1 MIINHTNKKKS
12 SSNFTLNCDKEQ
24 TRRKQYAQLII
35 NNHYDYLQKL
45 RGMINLETPSA
56 NNKRRAINQ
65 KFIINQDIKSGQAI
79 ISSLIYTITDL
90 HDDTELRNLLKH
102 NRRRIKPKRTGGY
115 PKRKVLLLAE
125 VKDIKNTLKAM
136 RDHGFAPN
144 LLITINP
151 PVLEGES
158 TAKRKQ
164 RIGRIISTLGTIL
177 KRQKLAHYGLS
188 IYEQPKNGE
197 LHAHHA
203 IYVPP
208 DAIQSI
214 KKWIEK
220 KGIWDDAN
228 TGKRYNETIHCCPYI
243 KGIHDSYLTKE
254 AQYPCPPDQW
264 RSSKLNRFRPRCGN
278 AFRGKRI
285 HKTKGLINLINNQ
298 AVKT

>member
-1 MIINHTNKKKS
+1 MIANPTNKKKLPS
-12 SSNFTLNCDKEQ
+12 YLTLYCGKKQ
-24 TRRKQYAQLII
+24 SRIMQYAPFII
-35 NNHYDYLQKL
+35 NSHYDYLQNL
-45 RGMINLETPSA
+45 RSMFNHGTPSA
-56 NNKRRAINQ
+56 NKNIAIVNQKSVINQ
-65 KFIINQDIKSGQAI
+65 GIKVDQSIITGLIHTI
-79 ISSLIYTITDL
+79 IDL
-90 HDDTELRNLLKH
+90 HDHTELRNLLKH

-228 TGKRYNETIHCCPYI
+228 TSKRYNESIHCCPYI

-264 RSSKLNRFRPRCGN
+264 RSSKLNRFRPRGGN

-298 AVKT
+298 TVKS